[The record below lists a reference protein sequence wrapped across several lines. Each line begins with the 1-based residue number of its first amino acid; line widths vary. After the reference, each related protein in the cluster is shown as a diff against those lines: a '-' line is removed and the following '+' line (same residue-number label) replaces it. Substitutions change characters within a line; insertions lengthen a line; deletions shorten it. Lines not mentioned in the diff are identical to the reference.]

1 MIVVVVEEVHGE
13 DGLATVVSGLVLGC
27 LLVLPDH
34 HSGVVVRSG
43 VVRTSPAR
51 QQERAKPCHP
61 VDAGLAVA
69 RRRVATRLSNRTVV
83 TLGTG
88 HCRWRC
94 LFGILGSRPVF
105 ALMMGGLSSASPLT
119 VARRARKRVL
129 YEEDLKFGRVP

>member
-1 MIVVVVEEVHGE
+1 M
-13 DGLATVVSGLVLGC
+13 
-27 LLVLPDH
+27 
-34 HSGVVVRSG
+34 
-43 VVRTSPAR
+43 RTSPAR

-88 HCRWRC
+88 HCQRRC

-119 VARRARKRVL
+119 VARRARSQIWTGAMISVFRHITVSISMTALFCVREACNKNHMPN
-129 YEEDLKFGRVP
+129 YEQGGHQAS